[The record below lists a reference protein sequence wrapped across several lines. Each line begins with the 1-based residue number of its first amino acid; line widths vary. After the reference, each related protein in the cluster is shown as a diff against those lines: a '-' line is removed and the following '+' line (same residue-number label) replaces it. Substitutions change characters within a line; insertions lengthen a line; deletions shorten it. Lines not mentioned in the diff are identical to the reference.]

1 MKLLI
6 DTNVIL
12 DVLCNRPDF
21 VEDASKIFKLCEIK
35 KVDGYISALSVPN
48 IVYIMRKELDS
59 AKIKEILEKIIFLA
73 TAKARFNNKPL
84 IPIAKETHYI
94 ARTISAVNTLDY
106 HLFLSYVLGIFN
118 DFGEHKYTISLKL
131 IQCFVSNL
139 ASKLIDIRKNIFFM
153 L

>member
-21 VEDASKIFKLCEIK
+21 VEGASKIFKLCEIK

-59 AKIKEILEKIIFLA
+59 AKIKEILEKLSLIFTIVDLKA
-73 TAKARFNNKPL
+73 EDIKKAANLDFKDYEDALQSICAKRIKANYIVTRNIKDYSNSPITAIKPSEL
-84 IPIAKETHYI
+84 LERI
-94 ARTISAVNTLDY
+94 
-106 HLFLSYVLGIFN
+106 
-118 DFGEHKYTISLKL
+118 
-131 IQCFVSNL
+131 
-139 ASKLIDIRKNIFFM
+139 
-153 L
+153 